1 MKRYAIIAIAMASAG
16 VLGLVFTLATHGS
29 VREHIDKTYRK
40 VGTEAPPGKQGE
52 GRKPTQIYSSHR
64 SVSKTAKDISDKHKP
79 ADRRAAESGVFL
91 RYSDDVVAVVPPP
104 GGSGNAQGSRIL
116 VDDEEGGYHR
126 NFFFVGGFW
135 GTYSGPAGSF
145 RGGGPGAGK

>member
-1 MKRYAIIAIAMASAG
+1 VKRHAIIAIAMASIG

-29 VREHIDKTYRK
+29 VREHIDETYRK

-52 GRKPTQIYSSHR
+52 GRKRTQIYASSK
-64 SVSKTAKDISDKHKP
+64 SVTRTAKDIGNEYKP

-104 GGSGNAQGSRIL
+104 AGSKGSRIL
-116 VDDEEGGYHR
+116 VDDEEGGYNR

>member
-1 MKRYAIIAIAMASAG
+1 MKRHAIIAIALASVG

-52 GRKPTQIYSSHR
+52 GRKRTQIYASTK
-64 SVSKTAKDISDKHKP
+64 SVSRTAREIGDEHKP
-79 ADRRAAESGVFL
+79 ADRRTAESGVFL

-104 GGSGNAQGSRIL
+104 AGSKGQGSRIL

-135 GTYSGPAGSF
+135 GTFSGPAGSF

>member
-1 MKRYAIIAIAMASAG
+1 VKRHVVIAIALAGAG
-16 VLGLVFTLATHGS
+16 VLGLIFTIASHSS
-29 VREHIDKTYRK
+29 VREDIDKTYTK
-40 VGTEAPPGKQGE
+40 VGTEQPPGKQGE
-52 GRKPTQIYSSHR
+52 GRKRTQIYSSTK
-64 SVSKTAKDISDKHKP
+64 SVTKTAKEISDKHKP

-104 GGSGNAQGSRIL
+104 AGAKGERSRIL